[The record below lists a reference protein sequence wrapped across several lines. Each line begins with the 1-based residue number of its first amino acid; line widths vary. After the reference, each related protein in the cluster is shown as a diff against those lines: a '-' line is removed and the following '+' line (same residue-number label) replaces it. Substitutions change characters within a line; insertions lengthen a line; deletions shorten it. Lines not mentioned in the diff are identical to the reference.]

1 LPQKLLGL
9 ETCSVPGVST
19 AVILVAGG
27 CSHSGVSTPFWCP
40 GRVHCCR
47 FFSNSGILTR
57 AVWWRLALALLYQ
70 SLAWY
75 WCWCLLY
82 QSLPLLRGKL
92 WLCLSLLRTKV
103 WLKSRGWSSAL
114 LGPLGDG
121 FDSTKNVASS
131 ASWSDSDTGWPS
143 GVTAMSSGIEK
154 SSTLTLRWF
163 CARYMR

>member
-1 LPQKLLGL
+1 VILVGASILVSTQVGAPILVSRRHSG
-9 ETCSVPGVST
+9 VPVVST
-19 AVILVAGG
+19 AVDFFLN
-27 CSHSGVSTPFWCP
+27 SGV
-40 GRVHCCR
+40 
-47 FFSNSGILTR
+47 LTR

-70 SLAWY
+70 SL
-75 WCWCLLY
+75 
-82 QSLPLLRGKL
+82 PLLRGKL
-92 WLCLSLLRTKV
+92 WLCLSRLRTKV